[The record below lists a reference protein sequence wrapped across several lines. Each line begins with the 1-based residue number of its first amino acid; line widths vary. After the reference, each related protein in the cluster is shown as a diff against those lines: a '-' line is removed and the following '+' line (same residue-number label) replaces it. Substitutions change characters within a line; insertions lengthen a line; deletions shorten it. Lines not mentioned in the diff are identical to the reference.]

1 MAIKILIEV
10 IFNSNMEE
18 SSIATTKAN
27 LKFVSMSL
35 EEIYT

>member
-1 MAIKILIEV
+1 MANKILIEV

-27 LKFVSMSL
+27 LNSSVCL
-35 EEIYT
+35 